1 MAANTTP
8 RHPPISYHVFMMLLT
23 LLFMLTLQAVLATTN
38 TSQTYEN
45 YIITSCNS
53 TTYPQLCYTSLS
65 PYASKIKANPKKLC
79 KTSLSLGLEAAQ
91 NASSI
96 VSKQL
101 IKQKG
106 SLTNS
111 ETAVIK
117 DCIVNIKN
125 SIDELRES
133 LDAMDKL
140 SGWDKEFQMSNIKT
154 WVSAAL
160 TDENTCLD
168 GFEEGQEISEK
179 VKNKVRKRILEVA
192 RLTSN
197 ALYLINNL
205 NY

>member
-1 MAANTTP
+1 MAANKTP
-8 RHPPISYHVFMMLLT
+8 RHPLSYHHVFMMLLT
-23 LLFMLTLQAVLATTN
+23 LLFMSTLQAVLATTN
-38 TSQTYEN
+38 TSQTYEK

-53 TTYPQLCYTSLS
+53 TTYPQLCYSSLS

-79 KTSLSLGLEAAQ
+79 KTSLSVGLEAAQ

-101 IKQKG
+101 KQKG
-106 SLTNS
+106 SLTSS

-117 DCIVNIKN
+117 DCVVNIKK

>member
-1 MAANTTP
+1 MAANNTP
-8 RHPPISYHVFMMLLT
+8 RHPLSYRHVFMMLLT
-23 LLFMLTLQAVLATTN
+23 LLFMSTLQAVLATTN
-38 TSQTYEN
+38 TSQTYEK

-53 TTYPQLCYTSLS
+53 TTYPQLCYSSLS
-65 PYASKIKANPKKLC
+65 PHASKIKANPKKLC
-79 KTSLSLGLEAAQ
+79 KTSLSVGLEAAQ

-101 IKQKG
+101 KQKG
-106 SLTNS
+106 SLTSS

-117 DCIVNIKN
+117 DCVVNIKN

-160 TDENTCLD
+160 TDENTCFD

-179 VKNKVRKRILEVA
+179 VKNKVRKRILKVA

-197 ALYLINNL
+197 AL
-205 NY
+205 